1 MKVTNPFIIPFI
13 GLKIGLH
20 SFRFDI
26 DNSFFESFG
35 YNEFLDSTIE
45 AEAILNKKST
55 LLEFELKHK
64 GHVHVPCD
72 LSNEV
77 YPQPIEGVIKLVV
90 KFGDEY
96 NDEHDEM
103 LIIPHGEYQVDL
115 SQYFYESI
123 VLSVPVKRIH
133 PGIKDGTLKSEILEY
148 LEYSEDEVEEHDE
161 IDESTDPRWDSLK
174 KLLIDK
180 NNNANHGTS

>member
-13 GLKIGLH
+13 GLKVGLH
-20 SFRFDI
+20 SFQFEI

-35 YNEFLDSTIE
+35 YEEFLESSIK
-45 AEAILNKKST
+45 AEAILNKKTT
-55 LLEFELKHK
+55 LLEFELKHS

-90 KFGDEY
+90 KFGEEY

-123 VLSVPVKRIH
+123 VLSVPAKRIH

-148 LEYSEDEVEEHDE
+148 LENEIEEVEDTYEE
-161 IDESTDPRWDSLK
+161 EESTDPRWDSLK

>member
-13 GLKIGLH
+13 GLKIGFH

-26 DNSFFESFG
+26 DNAFFESFG
-35 YNEFLDSTIE
+35 YHEFLDCKIE
-45 AEAILNKKST
+45 GEAILNKKST

-77 YPQPIEGVIKLVV
+77 YPQPIEGIIKLVV
-90 KFGDEY
+90 KFGDEF

-123 VLSVPVKRIH
+123 VLSVPIKRIH

-148 LEYSEDEVEEHDE
+148 LEYAEDEVEEHDE